1 MNTRQVN
8 FAYRLRRALNE
19 NLDSLPEST
28 TERLAQAR
36 AAALARKKAEAP
48 QRAVVRRPALAGNGG
63 GLFGGQFS
71 WLGRIGVALPMA
83 VVAAGIFALYQ
94 AESQKRI
101 DDVAEIDALVLAD
114 ELPLNAY
121 LDNGFNAYLA
131 QGGVAQGGAE

>member
-1 MNTRQVN
+1 MNTKQVN

-19 NLDSLPEST
+19 NLDSLPAST
-28 TERLAQAR
+28 TDRLAQAR
-36 AAALARKKAEAP
+36 QVALTRKKADAP
-48 QRAVVRRPALAGNGG
+48 QRVAARRPVLAGNAG
-63 GLFGGQFS
+63 GLFGAQFS

-101 DDVAEIDALVLAD
+101 EDVAEIDALVLAD

-131 QGGVAQGGAE
+131 KGGAE

>member
-1 MNTRQVN
+1 MNTKQVN

-19 NLDSLPEST
+19 NLETLPAST
-28 TERLAQAR
+28 TDRLAQAR
-36 AAALARKKAEAP
+36 SAALARKKADAP
-48 QRAVVRRPALAGNGG
+48 QRVSTRRLAVAGNSGS
-63 GLFGGQFS
+63 LFGDRLS

-83 VVAAGIFALYQ
+83 IVAAGIFALYQ
-94 AESQKRI
+94 AESQRRI

-131 QGGVAQGGAE
+131 KGNSE